1 MTNIKTQKIENMKD
15 NKIIEEIRKF
25 RKRFVSENTH
35 GSLDCLIDGHEAE
48 EWLRTSYASL
58 LKQREEEV
66 IEEIKE
72 WVNNNTVRS
81 VTFFNDNPHQLRYDQ
96 RQLAG
101 SSLIEFLSS
110 LKAKEK
116 IKGKTFYENTVPN
129 LKRLFRQELKACI
142 PERKKPHTYSS
153 ENSEEY
159 IKYCDAYNQALDEV
173 EQNINKLLEEGV
185 ENA

>member
-1 MTNIKTQKIENMKD
+1 MKD
-15 NKIIEEIRKF
+15 NKIIEAEIREEI
-25 RKRFVSENTH
+25 R
-35 GSLDCLIDGHEAE
+35 SLVMSIKNVPELDVEKAINLF
-48 EWLRTSYASL
+48 ASL

-173 EQNINKLLEEGV
+173 EQNINKLSEEGV